1 MADDWEHLLNFRCTC
16 CGQCCREPI
25 VLLTDD
31 DVKRVMRHTGQPPKE
46 IAAFYPPDEIDWDLS
61 NQGWIQFSDGPR
73 IMGLIRSDEEGCKY
87 LQEDDRC
94 GIYEHRPVTCR
105 RYPFDVE
112 YDHKENMTLLSI
124 SDSVECPY
132 ELDGRNTRAQIKAL
146 VDWEDEEEQPYFKLV
161 DTWNA
166 KPKPGSPAKFFAH
179 LGLT

>member
-73 IMGLIRSDEEGCKY
+73 IMGLIRSDEEGCQY

>member
-73 IMGLIRSDEEGCKY
+73 IMGLIRSDEEGCQY

-112 YDHKENMTLLSI
+112 YDHKENLTLLSI